1 MFLELIYLPKV
12 LFVGLSSL
20 GDLSLE
26 DKYEQITLLMEMIL
40 KQAWDYIN
48 QTMLIFILCV
58 QKYCAITDESIQL
71 ESVRNLSETPYEEF
85 ISRKISYEKERWEIS
100 SFHK

>member
-1 MFLELIYLPKV
+1 MFLELIDLPKV

-40 KQAWDYIN
+40 KQA
-48 QTMLIFILCV
+48 
-58 QKYCAITDESIQL
+58 
-71 ESVRNLSETPYEEF
+71 
-85 ISRKISYEKERWEIS
+85 
-100 SFHK
+100 